1 MPELAGAGPSRPVLE
16 RSSPISSRP
25 TISPRS
31 RPSKAESHDYVTLL
45 ALRSRRDRSATPDR
59 RQGAVSGRADRKLH
73 PPYRSGGSCR
83 QCGDCA
89 RLRAGAGDGEALRG
103 RRHAWRSARP
113 AAWPA
118 GRHQGPGGYRR
129 PAHDLW
135 QRDLR
140 RPSAER
146 GRRRRRLAAG
156 GRRHR
161 SRQDQRS
168 GMGRRRQHA
177 QCRLRCHRQSVRS
190 DALRR
195 RIVRRLGGGA
205 RMRDGAAR
213 LGLRHRRLV
222 AQSGGVLRRRRLPA
236 DARPRPEREAGNGVD
251 PALDAGSDGADVA
264 GPVPEAWLM
273 LSVRMSDDRRDPLT
287 PAVPGWL
294 RTDRGAYAAPA
305 PVDLSRLRVAVTH
318 DFGFAPTER
327 QVAETLADKVGL
339 FRSAFARVDETT
351 PDCAGAD
358 EAFEVLR
365 ALLFLGRYREMLRD
379 PPDKVG
385 PNVRANI
392 EEGLRYSAEDAAR
405 GFTLQTMLYRRWQE
419 FYRNYDV
426 ILTPSVT
433 ISSRAWRELYP
444 VEIDGKPTRTYF
456 HWLALACAVTLAGH
470 PALSLP
476 VGLDRHGMPFGLQI
490 VGPRGG
496 DAFVMSVAA
505 ALESLLARD
514 TRTARPT
521 PDLDKLKSSPPIAGM
536 EGFRDFG

>member
-1 MPELAGAGPSRPVLE
+1 MTEPCDLTATEVRALIGAKRLSPVELTESCIKRIETVDHAVNAMVARDLDGARKAARESEAAVMRGDPLGPLHGLPIGVKDLIDAAGLPTTYGSPIFKDNMAKSDEAVVASLRSTGTLVPCKTNTPEWGAGANTRNAVYGVTGNPFD
-16 RSSPISSRP
+16 P
-25 TISPRS
+25 T
-31 RPSKAESHDYVTLL
+31 
-45 ALRSRRDRSATPDR
+45 RSAA
-59 RQGAVSGRADRKLH
+59 GS
-73 PPYRSGGSCR
+73 SGGSAAALA
-83 QCGDCA
+83 CGMVPLATGSDTGGS
-89 RLRAGAGDGEALRG
+89 LRN
-103 RRHAWRSARP
+103 P
-113 AAWPA
+113 AAFCGIVGFRPTPGLVPSEKRAMAWMQLSTLGPL
-118 GRHQGPGGYRR
+118 GRAVP
-129 PAHDLW
+129 
-135 QRDLR
+135 
-140 RPSAER
+140 
-146 GRRRRRLAAG
+146 
-156 GRRHR
+156 
-161 SRQDQRS
+161 
-168 GMGRRRQHA
+168 
-177 QCRLRCHRQSVRS
+177 
-190 DALRR
+190 DAC
-195 RIVRRLGGGA
+195 
-205 RMRDGAAR
+205 
-213 LGLRHRRLV
+213 
-222 AQSGGVLRRRRLPA
+222 
-236 DARPRPEREAGNGVD
+236 
-251 PALDAGSDGADVA
+251 
-264 GPVPEAWLM
+264 LM
-273 LSVRMSDDRRDPLT
+273 LSAMMSDDRRDPLT

-379 PPDKVG
+379 HPDKVG
-385 PNVRANI
+385 PNVRANV

-456 HWLALACAVTLAGH
+456 HWLALAYAVTLAGH

-476 VGLDRHGMPFGLQI
+476 VGLDRHGVPVGLTT
-490 VGPRGG
+490 VGPRGRER
-496 DAFVMSVAA
+496 DLISVAA
-505 ALESLLARD
+505 APRRLLDRD

>member
-1 MPELAGAGPSRPVLE
+1 MTTSPSSPCDLDATEARRLIGAKELSPVELTESCIRRIEAVDHAVNAVIARDFARALETAKRCEAAVMRGDPLGPLHGLPVGIKDLVDTAGLRTTYGSAIFADHLPNEDDGVVASLRAAGAIVLGKTNVPE
-16 RSSPISSRP
+16 WGAGANTRNVVYGATGNPFDP
-25 TISPRS
+25 T
-31 RPSKAESHDYVTLL
+31 
-45 ALRSRRDRSATPDR
+45 RSAA
-59 RQGAVSGRADRKLH
+59 GS
-73 PPYRSGGSCR
+73 SGGSAAALA
-83 QCGDCA
+83 CGMVPLASGSDTGGS
-89 RLRAGAGDGEALRG
+89 LRN
-103 RRHAWRSARP
+103 P
-113 AAWPA
+113 AAFCGVVGFRPTPGLVPSEKRAMAWI
-118 GRHQGPGGYRR
+118 QLSTLGP
-129 PAHDLW
+129 
-135 QRDLR
+135 
-140 RPSAER
+140 
-146 GRRRRRLAAG
+146 
-156 GRRHR
+156 
-161 SRQDQRS
+161 
-168 GMGRRRQHA
+168 MGRT
-177 QCRLRCHRQSVRS
+177 VP
-190 DALRR
+190 DAC
-195 RIVRRLGGGA
+195 
-205 RMRDGAAR
+205 
-213 LGLRHRRLV
+213 
-222 AQSGGVLRRRRLPA
+222 
-236 DARPRPEREAGNGVD
+236 
-251 PALDAGSDGADVA
+251 
-264 GPVPEAWLM
+264 LM
-273 LSVRMSDDRRDPLT
+273 LSVMMSDDRRDPLT

-379 PPDKVG
+379 HPDKVG
-385 PNVRANI
+385 PNVRANV

-433 ISSRAWRELYP
+433 ISPRAWRELYP

-456 HWLALACAVTLAGH
+456 HWLALAYAVTLAGH

-514 TRTARPT
+514 TRTARPK